1 MSERTDQSPR
11 PPRVVFFDL
20 GNVLLFF
27 DHQRAARQLAALAG
41 VDPQRVWQFVFASDL
56 NHRCDAGLVSA
67 AEFCEIF
74 RREMPCQVD
83 DAAIINASSD
93 IFTPNLPMFGIAGQL
108 KQQRYRI
115 GIISNTCDMHR
126 AFFCSGRFGIIPGI
140 FNPLVMSYEL
150 RLMKPDAPIY
160 QYAAE
165 QAGVEAGDILFVDD
179 LERNVL
185 GARAAGLQAVQYT
198 TPRAFVAALRSAG
211 IFLSW

>member
-1 MSERTDQSPR
+1 MNERTDHAPR

-41 VDPQRVWQFVFASDL
+41 VDPQRIWQFVFESDL

-67 AEFCEIF
+67 PEFCEIF
-74 RREMPCQVD
+74 RREMKCQTD
-83 DAAIINASSD
+83 DAAIIHASSD
-93 IFTPNLPMFGIAGQL
+93 IFTPNLPMIGIAAQL
-108 KQQRYRI
+108 TSQRYRI

-126 AFFCSGRFGIIPGI
+126 AFFCSGRYGLIPGA

-150 RLMKPDAPIY
+150 KLMKPDAAIY
-160 QYAAE
+160 LHAAKL
-165 QAGVEAGDILFVDD
+165 AGVEAGEILFVDD

-211 IFLSW
+211 ISLSW